1 MLMFRQKSGGGK
13 TTSFEKSLNIA
24 KFVRISSICLCFS
37 LSTFYSSDVF
47 AGRGRNSN
55 KRFASSG
62 KNSRRQAKTGTNSV
76 SLRKSQ
82 SRDISLS
89 RDIDPY
95 TIVASPATTSSV
107 STDSSAGNNYSNLL
121 ATVKM
126 LSNRI
131 DELEKKIEEKDTSNY
146 VDLRVVDL
154 ENRVKALENNLLSL
168 DEVKLTDEQQKIVEN
183 FRRKYLH
190 ELREG
195 VGNLTDEEIK
205 SQLSFLSEN
214 QIREL
219 IQRIKDIFSIASSIE
234 SAR

>member
-62 KNSRRQAKTGTNSV
+62 KNSRRQAKTGTSNV

-131 DELEKKIEEKDTSNY
+131 DELEKKIELI
-146 VDLRVVDL
+146 VDKLDIRVNAL
-154 ENRVKALENNLLSL
+154 ENRIFSLET
-168 DEVKLTDEQQKIVEN
+168 VKLTDEQQKIVEN
-183 FRRKYLH
+183 FRRKYL
-190 ELREG
+190 REG
-195 VGNLTDEEIK
+195 LENLTYEEAK
-205 SQLSFLSEN
+205 SQLPFLTDDYIKEF
-214 QIREL
+214 
-219 IQRIKDIFSIASSIE
+219 IQKIKDVRTIADIASSIE

>member
-62 KNSRRQAKTGTNSV
+62 KNSRRQAKTGTSSV

-131 DELEKKIEEKDTSNY
+131 DELEKKIEFIVDNLDT
-146 VDLRVVDL
+146 RVNAL
-154 ENRVKALENNLLSL
+154 ENRIFNLET
-168 DEVKLTDEQQKIVEN
+168 VKLTDEQQKIVEN
-183 FRRKYLH
+183 FRRKYL
-190 ELREG
+190 REG
-195 VGNLTDEEIK
+195 LENLTYEEAK
-205 SQLSFLSEN
+205 SQLPFLTDDYIKEF
-214 QIREL
+214 
-219 IQRIKDIFSIASSIE
+219 IQKIKDLSTIASVASSLKESE

>member
-1 MLMFRQKSGGGK
+1 MFRQKSGGGK

-47 AGRGRNSN
+47 ARRGRNSN

-62 KNSRRQAKTGTNSV
+62 KNSRRQAKTGTSSV

-89 RDIDPY
+89 RDIDSY
-95 TIVASPATTSSV
+95 SVVASPATTSSV

-126 LSNRI
+126 LSIRI
-131 DELEKKIEEKDTSNY
+131 DELEKKIDLIVGNLDT
-146 VDLRVVDL
+146 RVNAL
-154 ENRVKALENNLLSL
+154 ENRIFNLET
-168 DEVKLTDEQQKIVEN
+168 VKLTDEQQKIVEN
-183 FRRKYLH
+183 FRRKYM
-190 ELREG
+190 REG
-195 VGNLTDEEIK
+195 LENLTYEEAK

-219 IQRIKDIFSIASSIE
+219 IQKIKDAISIAGIASSIE

>member
-47 AGRGRNSN
+47 ARRGRNSN

-62 KNSRRQAKTGTNSV
+62 KNSRRQAKTGTSSV

-89 RDIDPY
+89 RDIDSY
-95 TIVASPATTSSV
+95 SVVASPATTSSV
-107 STDSSAGNNYSNLL
+107 SIDSSAGNNYSNLL

-131 DELEKKIEEKDTSNY
+131 DELEKKIDFIVDNLDT
-146 VDLRVVDL
+146 RVNAL
-154 ENRVKALENNLLSL
+154 ENRIFDLET
-168 DEVKLTDEQQKIVEN
+168 VKLTDEQQKIVEN
-183 FRRKYLH
+183 FRRKYM
-190 ELREG
+190 REG
-195 VGNLTDEEIK
+195 LENLTYEEAK
-205 SQLSFLSEN
+205 SQLPFLTDDY
-214 QIREL
+214 IKEL
-219 IQRIKDIFSIASSIE
+219 IQKIKDLSIIAGVASSLKE

>member
-1 MLMFRQKSGGGK
+1 M
-13 TTSFEKSLNIA
+13 
-24 KFVRISSICLCFS
+24 
-37 LSTFYSSDVF
+37 STFYSSDVF

-62 KNSRRQAKTGTNSV
+62 KNSRRQAKTGTSSV

-107 STDSSAGNNYSNLL
+107 STDTSSANNYSNLL

-131 DELEKKIEEKDTSNY
+131 DELEKKIELI
-146 VDLRVVDL
+146 VDKLDIRVNAL
-154 ENRVKALENNLLSL
+154 ENRIFNLET
-168 DEVKLTDEQQKIVEN
+168 VKLTDEQQKIVEN
-183 FRRKYLH
+183 FRRKYL
-190 ELREG
+190 REG
-195 VGNLTDEEIK
+195 LENLTYEEAK
-205 SQLSFLSEN
+205 SQLPFLTDDY
-214 QIREL
+214 IKRF
-219 IQRIKDIFSIASSIE
+219 IQTIKDLSVIASVASSLKEKE

>member
-1 MLMFRQKSGGGK
+1 M
-13 TTSFEKSLNIA
+13 
-24 KFVRISSICLCFS
+24 
-37 LSTFYSSDVF
+37 STFYSSDVF

-62 KNSRRQAKTGTNSV
+62 KNSRRQAKTGTSSV

-82 SRDISLS
+82 SRDIDSYS
-89 RDIDPY
+89 V
-95 TIVASPATTSSV
+95 VASPATTSSV

-131 DELEKKIEEKDTSNY
+131 DELEKKIDFIVDNLDT
-146 VDLRVVDL
+146 RVNAL
-154 ENRVKALENNLLSL
+154 ENRIFNLET
-168 DEVKLTDEQQKIVEN
+168 VKLTDEQQKIVEN
-183 FRRKYLH
+183 FRRKYL
-190 ELREG
+190 REG
-195 VGNLTDEEIK
+195 LENLTYEEAK
-205 SQLSFLSEN
+205 SQLPFLSEN

-219 IQRIKDIFSIASSIE
+219 IQKIKDAISIAGIASSIE

>member
-1 MLMFRQKSGGGK
+1 M
-13 TTSFEKSLNIA
+13 
-24 KFVRISSICLCFS
+24 
-37 LSTFYSSDVF
+37 STFYSSDVF

-95 TIVASPATTSSV
+95 NIVASPATTSSV

-131 DELEKKIEEKDTSNY
+131 DELEKKIELIEDNLGT
-146 VDLRVVDL
+146 RVNAL
-154 ENRVKALENNLLSL
+154 ENRIFNLET
-168 DEVKLTDEQQKIVEN
+168 VKLTDEQQKIVEN
-183 FRRKYLH
+183 FRRKYM
-190 ELREG
+190 REG
-195 VGNLTDEEIK
+195 LENLTYEEAK
-205 SQLSFLSEN
+205 SQLPFLTDDYIKEF
-214 QIREL
+214 
-219 IQRIKDIFSIASSIE
+219 IQKIKDLSYIASVASSLKEKE

>member
-1 MLMFRQKSGGGK
+1 MFRQKSGGK

-62 KNSRRQAKTGTNSV
+62 KNSRRQAKTGTSNV

-89 RDIDPY
+89 RDIDSY
-95 TIVASPATTSSV
+95 SVVASPATTSSV

-131 DELEKKIEEKDTSNY
+131 DELEKKIDFIVDNLDT
-146 VDLRVVDL
+146 RVNAL
-154 ENRVKALENNLLSL
+154 ENRIFSLET
-168 DEVKLTDEQQKIVEN
+168 VKLTDEQQKIVEN
-183 FRRKYLH
+183 FRRKYL
-190 ELREG
+190 REG
-195 VGNLTDEEIK
+195 LENLTYEEAK
-205 SQLSFLSEN
+205 SQLPFLTDDYIKEF
-214 QIREL
+214 
-219 IQRIKDIFSIASSIE
+219 IQKIKDLSFIASVASSLKE